1 MFYHHTLD
9 RYVNITFLLGGGP
22 LTRRMNAIK
31 VHSGQNH
38 SNSLSFRGGPARDSI
53 RAATGTGIS
62 SDVVYPPGT
71 NHKMGN
77 KLPLSMISEV
87 FPLKKSH

>member
-1 MFYHHTLD
+1 
-9 RYVNITFLLGGGP
+9 
-22 LTRRMNAIK
+22 MNAIK

-38 SNSLSFRGGPARDSI
+38 SNSISFRGAPSGFRDSI
-53 RAATGTGIS
+53 RAATGTGQS

-77 KLPLSMISEV
+77 KLPLSMIWEV
-87 FPLKKSH
+87 FFLSTMNTFYVYLKSYNKDIVKQW